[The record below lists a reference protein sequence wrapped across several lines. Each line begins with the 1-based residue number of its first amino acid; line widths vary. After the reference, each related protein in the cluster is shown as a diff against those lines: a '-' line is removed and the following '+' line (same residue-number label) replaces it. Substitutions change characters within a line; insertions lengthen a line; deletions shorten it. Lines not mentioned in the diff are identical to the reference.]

1 MNEQTIQEQY
11 QHIISLLQ
19 QKRLKEAQ
27 SLLET
32 FLWDS
37 SNWSLRNRL
46 EQAQTSY
53 RYMLQYMKQGVND
66 PERPKL
72 YRKLLAETWEIA
84 DQARL
89 GSLDEVSSHYY
100 HSLRKNR
107 KRLPEEYYATKL
119 HETYHA
125 TGHVTQENRKEK
137 QTHNIKN
144 CRIKTP

>member
-46 EQAQTSY
+46 EQAQISY

-84 DQARL
+84 DQ
-89 GSLDEVSSHYY
+89 VWV
-100 HSLRKNR
+100 HSMKYPAITTTPYVKTGKGCPKNMT
-107 KRLPEEYYATKL
+107 LPPSGKSWSPFRTIWPYA
-119 HETYHA
+119 
-125 TGHVTQENRKEK
+125 G
-137 QTHNIKN
+137 
-144 CRIKTP
+144 